1 MAAKKYLSKVT
12 GITTEIQANDSSA
25 GAGDAGKL
33 VALNASGVLAASIVN
48 SVTSSAGAGDTG
60 KIVALDA
67 AGKIDSTMMPTGV
80 GADTKTFTAS
90 ETLAAGD
97 IVNIWDDS
105 GTPKVRKA
113 DASGG
118 AAKAADGFVLS
129 GFASAAT
136 ATVYFDG
143 TITGLSGLTG
153 GTRYFLSGSSAGTPT
168 ATAVSTTAYNSQTVG
183 KALSSTELSFEAG
196 EICILA

>member
-1 MAAKKYLSKVT
+1 MAAKKYLSKVS
-12 GITTEIQANDSSA
+12 GITTEIQAEDGSTTPAA
-25 GAGDAGKL
+25 GEL
-33 VALNASGVLAASIVN
+33 VALNASAVIAQNLLNA
-48 SVTSSAGAGDTG
+48 VTTSAGAGDSG
-60 KIVALDA
+60 KTVALDA

-80 GADTKTFTAS
+80 GADTKTFVAS

-97 IVNIWDDS
+97 LVNIWNDS
-105 GTPKVRKA
+105 GTAKARKA

-118 AAKAADGFVLS
+118 AAKAADGFVLA

-153 GTRYFLSGSSAGTPT
+153 GTIYFLSGSSAGTPT
-168 ATAVSTTAYNSQTVG
+168 ATAPSTTAYNCQIVG
-183 KALSSTELSFEAG
+183 KALSATELSFQPSD
-196 EICILA
+196 ICILA